1 LVLAPAL
8 FLNYAFNK
16 MSRYLFWSL
25 LILPW
30 VVLAIYLSRPKDDPR
45 VTAFILVS
53 LVIHLGII
61 INIRRKS
68 VGMTVHETFKAFVPF
83 WGTKEYRRLYF
94 QEV

>member
-1 LVLAPAL
+1 
-8 FLNYAFNK
+8 
-16 MSRYLFWSL
+16 MHRYLFWVL

-30 VVLAIYLSRPKDDPR
+30 VVLAIYLSRPQDDPR
-45 VTAFILVS
+45 ITSFILVS

-68 VGMTVHETFKAFVPF
+68 VGMTVSETCKAFVPF
-83 WGTKEYRRLYF
+83 WGRKEYKRLYF

>member
-1 LVLAPAL
+1 
-8 FLNYAFNK
+8 
-16 MSRYLFWSL
+16 MHRYLFWVL

-45 VTAFILVS
+45 ITSFILVS

-68 VGMTVHETFKAFVPF
+68 VGMTVAETFKAFVPF
-83 WGTKEYRRLYF
+83 WGRNEYKRLYF

>member
-1 LVLAPAL
+1 
-8 FLNYAFNK
+8 
-16 MSRYLFWSL
+16 MHRYLFWVL

-30 VVLAIYLSRPKDDPR
+30 IVLAIYLSRPQDNPR
-45 VTAFILVS
+45 MTAFILVS

-68 VGMTVHETFKAFVPF
+68 VGMTVAQTCKAFVPF
-83 WGTKEYRRLYF
+83 WGRNEYKRLYF